1 MNLRLILQ
9 VILIFSIIVI
19 LTIFYYSFFSIE
31 NKTSLNNFNDESKN
45 EPIIKKNVLNELVN
59 IEYNSTDEDGNSFY
73 INAERATTVLDQQDQ
88 NKVNLEGVVAI
99 IDLNNKG
106 IINIFSKN
114 AIYDKLNHN
123 TLFFNEVRAEYLN
136 NQIFA
141 GNLDVIFTEKFSK
154 IYNNVIYN
162 DNINKLSTDEI
173 IIDML
178 TGDIKLKMENKSKKV
193 KLKTNYEFFN

>member
-1 MNLRLILQ
+1 M
-9 VILIFSIIVI
+9 
-19 LTIFYYSFFSIE
+19 
-31 NKTSLNNFNDESKN
+31 
-45 EPIIKKNVLNELVN
+45 
-59 IEYNSTDEDGNSFY
+59 
-73 INAERATTVLDQQDQ
+73 
-88 NKVNLEGVVAI
+88 EGVVAI

-123 TLFFNEVRAEYLN
+123 TLFFNKVRAEYLN

-162 DNINKLSTDEI
+162 DNNNNLSTDEI
-173 IIDML
+173 IINML
-178 TGDIKLKMENKSKKV
+178 TGDIKLKMKNKSKKV

>member
-1 MNLRLILQ
+1 MNLKLILQ
-9 VILIFSIIVI
+9 VILILSIIII

-31 NKTSLNNFNDESKN
+31 KKNSSNNFNDTSESDI
-45 EPIIKKNVLNELVN
+45 IIKKNVLNELVN
-59 IEYNSTDEDGNSFY
+59 IEFNSTDEDGNSFY
-73 INAERATTVLDQQDQ
+73 INAERATTILDEQDQ
-88 NKVNLEGVVAI
+88 NKANLEGVVAI

-123 TLFFNEVRAEYLN
+123 TLFFNKVRAEYLN

-162 DNINKLSTDEI
+162 DNNNNLSTDEI
-173 IIDML
+173 IINML
-178 TGDIKLKMENKSKKV
+178 TGDIKLKMKNKSKKV

>member
-1 MNLRLILQ
+1 MNLKLILQ
-9 VILIFSIIVI
+9 VILILSIITI
-19 LTIFYYSFFSIE
+19 LIIFYYSFFSIE
-31 NKTSLNNFNDESKN
+31 NKISSNNFNDTSKSD
-45 EPIIKKNVLNELVN
+45 IVIKNNVLNELVN
-59 IEYNSTDEDGNSFY
+59 IEFNSTDEDGNSFY
-73 INAERATTVLDQQDQ
+73 INAERATTILDEQDQ

-123 TLFFNEVRAEYLN
+123 TLFFNKVRAEYLN

-162 DNINKLSTDEI
+162 DNNNNLSTDEI
-173 IIDML
+173 IINML
-178 TGDIKLKMENKSKKV
+178 TGDIKLKMKNKSKKV

>member
-162 DNINKLSTDEI
+162 DNNNNLSTDEI
-173 IIDML
+173 IINML
-178 TGDIKLKMENKSKKV
+178 TGDIKLKMKNKSKKV

>member
-1 MNLRLILQ
+1 MNLKLILQ
-9 VILIFSIIVI
+9 VILILSIITI
-19 LTIFYYSFFSIE
+19 LIIFYYSFFSIE
-31 NKTSLNNFNDESKN
+31 NKISSNNFNDTSKSD
-45 EPIIKKNVLNELVN
+45 IVIKNNVLNELVN
-59 IEYNSTDEDGNSFY
+59 IEFNSTDEDGNSFY
-73 INAERATTVLDQQDQ
+73 INAERATTILDEQDQ

-114 AIYDKLNHN
+114 AIYNKFNHN
-123 TLFFNEVRAEYLN
+123 TLFFNKVRAEYLN

-141 GNLDVIFTEKFSK
+141 GNLDVIFTEKISK

>member
-1 MNLRLILQ
+1 MNLKLILQ
-9 VILIFSIIVI
+9 VILILSIIII

-31 NKTSLNNFNDESKN
+31 KKNSSNNFNDTSESDI
-45 EPIIKKNVLNELVN
+45 IIKKNVLNELVN
-59 IEYNSTDEDGNSFY
+59 IEFNSTDEDGNSFY
-73 INAERATTVLDQQDQ
+73 INAERATTILDEQDQ

-123 TLFFNEVRAEYLN
+123 TLFFNKVRAEYLN

-141 GNLDVIFTEKFSK
+141 GNLDVIFTEKISK